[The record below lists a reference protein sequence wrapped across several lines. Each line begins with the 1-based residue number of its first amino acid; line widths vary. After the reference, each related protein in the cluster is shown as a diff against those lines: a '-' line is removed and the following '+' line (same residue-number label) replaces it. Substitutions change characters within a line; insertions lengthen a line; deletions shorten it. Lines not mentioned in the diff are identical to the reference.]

1 MTQLPSVPN
10 PQPAN
15 LLPSSPTRSISRY
28 DMLWRRWRR
37 WFEWRDLLV
46 FLGVNCGCA
55 LLTALTLTYFYQEN
69 SQFFFKQWP
78 EYTLVYVLVSLFLLL
93 TYFYLRV
100 IRQHNV
106 TPRFMVTITLLT
118 FALTLLSLSLIF
130 TWFSWAQLADGAFFI
145 LHFMASSGWALFLMF
160 YVHHKVVQP
169 LLEQRTEQ
177 LVASQRE
184 NSRLASELQLLSAQ
198 LEPHFFFNTLAN
210 LHSLI
215 EEDPRKAQQLLEALS
230 QYLRRCLPYFRLE
243 SITLADELVLV
254 QQYVAIQNIRFEQR
268 IQLHLQVASSLGM
281 TPILPM
287 TILTLVENAIK
298 HGLSKT
304 NGGHLTIQVEKTAA
318 CLWLSVTD
326 DADQLAAAQHGTGLA
341 NLVTRLQLRYGDAAT
356 LHLQRHCQGLT
367 EASIRIPHDD

>member
-1 MTQLPSVPN
+1 MAHLPSVTS
-10 PQPAN
+10 ASHA
-15 LLPSSPTRSISRY
+15 PSSPLTLKAKCA
-28 DMLWRRWRR
+28 MMWRRWRL
-37 WFEWRDLLV
+37 WFSWRDWVVFLLV
-46 FLGVNCGCA
+46 NSGCA

-93 TYFYLRV
+93 TYLYLRV
-100 IRQHNV
+100 VRQQSI
-106 TPRFMVTITLLT
+106 TPRFMVTMTVLT
-118 FALTLLSLSLIF
+118 FGLTLSALSVIF

-177 LVASQRE
+177 LAASQRE

-215 EEDPRKAQQLLEALS
+215 EEDPHKAQQLVEALS

-243 SITLADELVLV
+243 RIALADELVVV

-268 IQLHLQVASSLGM
+268 IRLQLDIASGVQFTS
-281 TPILPM
+281 ILPM
-287 TILTLVENAIK
+287 TLLTLVENAIK

-304 NGGHLTIQVEKTAA
+304 NGGNISIGVEKAQA
-318 CLWLSVTD
+318 YIWLRVTD
-326 DADQLAAAQHGTGLA
+326 DADQLSAAQHGTGLA

-356 LHLQRHCQGLT
+356 LQLQRLCHGMT
-367 EASIRIPHDD
+367 EALIRIPCDD